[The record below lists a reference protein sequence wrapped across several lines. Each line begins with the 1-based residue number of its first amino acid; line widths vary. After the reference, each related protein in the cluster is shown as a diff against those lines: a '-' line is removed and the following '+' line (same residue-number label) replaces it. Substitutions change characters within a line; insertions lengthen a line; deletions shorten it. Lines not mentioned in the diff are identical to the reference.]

1 MHTRVSILIA
11 IVTGVLI
18 GGLAVGVPIYYW
30 TDDDETSIASK
41 IGSAAPATD
50 KPDSTTV
57 ASRPSLERGV
67 PDISP
72 YAHVHTIQDIALL
85 ESDFDRNISLYLLLA
100 NADTDALETYIRQS
114 ISLSSANHR
123 NVVLTVIFGRYAAL
137 DPEKALDQALTLTH
151 LTLDE
156 RGALVEAIFNEWAT
170 ADLNAAAIAV
180 DKLPQSFKFHAA
192 SAVMRRSD
200 DLTTERRE
208 ALAQRIG
215 PSEVWIAMTIK
226 NIELEAAKAEPRNAY
241 YERIREPS
249 HDIEFQSDLLGIARH
264 WFALDGPV
272 VLREIY
278 ESTDNQKTRRFL
290 VNNLIFSAFFT
301 NSTKPS
307 DLLNVVSAFPNKRDA
322 TEAVETVF
330 SNWSQS
336 EPRASFEASF
346 DYDDVLTAD
355 FRSSLIQIWANKEPS
370 GLLAEVSSLP
380 PEYRNTAVVKALGRM
395 ARDDPDEAIR
405 RARNLD
411 SRALQMSARDE
422 IIQAWSWV
430 NAKDAFEWL
439 MNDDLNESI
448 RNNRLNWHTAFSAYL
463 DQDFESAQE
472 YASQYE
478 GELKNQLVE
487 SVVQHMIRWD
497 LDRAIDYLVNVDV
510 DSRLS
515 LQSRIG
521 RELVREDP
529 AEALSFV
536 ATIEESH
543 QSQVYERVFA
553 EWAFSD
559 LNSLYENL
567 EQVPDEYQKDAAAQ
581 ILFYNTHSELLSDRQ
596 IKELESIVGTDL
608 SQLLKSE

>member
-1 MHTRVSILIA
+1 MRTRVSILIA
-11 IVTGVLI
+11 VIAGALI
-18 GGLAVGVPIYYW
+18 GGLAVGVSVYYW
-30 TDDDETSIASK
+30 TGAVETSVVWRQETTST
-41 IGSAAPATD
+41 STE

-57 ASRPSLERGV
+57 ASRPSIEGV
-67 PDISP
+67 MPDLSP
-72 YAHVHTIQDIALL
+72 YAHVQTIQDIAQL

-100 NADTDALETYIRQS
+100 NADRDALETYIRQS

-123 NVVLTVIFGRYAAL
+123 NTVLSVIFGRYAAL
-137 DPEKALDQALTLTH
+137 DPQIAVDQALAIIQ

-156 RGALVEAIFNEWAT
+156 RDALVKAIFNEWAI

-180 DKLPQSFKFHAA
+180 DELPQSFKFHAA
-192 SAVMRRSD
+192 NAVMRRSD
-200 DLTTERRE
+200 DLTTQQRE

-226 NIELEAAKAEPRNAY
+226 NIALEAIKAEPRNAY
-241 YERIREPS
+241 YERIRESS
-249 HDIEFQSDLLGIARH
+249 HNIEFQSDLLGIAHH

-290 VNNLIFSAFFT
+290 VNNLIINSLFS
-301 NSTKPS
+301 NSAKPS

-322 TEAVETVF
+322 RESVESVF

-346 DYDDVLTAD
+346 DYDDVLTDD
-355 FRSSLIQIWANKEPS
+355 FRSSLIKTWASKDPS

-380 PEYRNTAVVKALGRM
+380 TEYRDTAVVNALGRM

-422 IIQAWSWV
+422 IIQSWSWV

-439 MNDDLNESI
+439 MNDSFNENS
-448 RNNRLNWHTAFSAYL
+448 RNNRSNWQAAFSAYL
-463 DQDFESAQE
+463 EQDFESAQQF
-472 YASQYE
+472 ANQYK
-478 GELKNQLVE
+478 GEIKNQLVE
-487 SVVQHMIRWD
+487 SVVRYMIRWD
-497 LDRAIDYLVNVDV
+497 LDRAIDYLANVDV
-510 DSRLS
+510 DSRLT
-515 LQSRIG
+515 LQEQIG
-521 RELVREDP
+521 SKLLETNPR
-529 AEALSFV
+529 EALDFV

-543 QSQVYERVFA
+543 QNKVYQSVLA
-553 EWAFSD
+553 QWAFSD
-559 LNSLYENL
+559 SISLFDNL
-567 EQVPDEYQKDAAAQ
+567 EQLPDEYQQVAATQ
-581 ILFYNTHSELLSDRQ
+581 ILFFSGQLDSLTDRQ
-596 IKELESIVGTDL
+596 IKKLESMVGTDE
-608 SQLLKSE
+608 SQ